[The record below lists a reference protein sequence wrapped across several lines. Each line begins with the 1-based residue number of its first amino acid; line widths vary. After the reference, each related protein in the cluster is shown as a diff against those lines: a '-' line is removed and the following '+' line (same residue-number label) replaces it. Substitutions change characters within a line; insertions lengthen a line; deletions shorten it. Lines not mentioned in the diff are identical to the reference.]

1 MNGHLLKPVTIIPL
15 LCLLFLLRPC
25 AAAEERNADKEGAAM
40 ITPAAQRA
48 IDKALGWLAG
58 RQNDDGSFGSGA
70 YRANVGIC
78 GLSGMALMAGGS
90 TPARGPYGQQVDRAL
105 DYVLA
110 NAQASGFICEPAA
123 TSHGP
128 MYGHGF
134 ATTFLAEC
142 YGMSPRPDL
151 REKLSKAV
159 KLIINCQNKEGGW
172 RYYPQR
178 DDADISV
185 TVCQVM
191 ALRAAHN
198 AGIYVPTETI
208 DHATKD
214 YVLRCQNADGG
225 FMYMLSAGGDSAF
238 ARSAAAVVALNSAG
252 RYGGPEIN
260 KALDYLMQFR
270 PAEGA
275 TRRGLE
281 GYYEYGHYYAVQ
293 AMWQAGGDRWARW
306 YPAIRD
312 ELISRQQED
321 GSWVSS
327 FGPEY
332 ATAMSALVL
341 QMPENQ
347 LPIFQR

>member
-1 MNGHLLKPVTIIPL
+1 MKRVTLIPL

-25 AAAEERNADKEGAAM
+25 MAAEEKNSDKEGAAM

-90 TPARGPYGQQVDRAL
+90 TPGRGPYGQQVDRAL

-110 NAQASGFICEPAA
+110 NAQPSGFICEPAA

-142 YGMSPRPDL
+142 YGMSPRADL

-198 AGIYVPTETI
+198 AGLYVPDR
-208 DHATKD
+208 DHRPRHQG
-214 YVLRCQNADGG
+214 LRDA
-225 FMYMLSAGGDSAF
+225 LPERRRRLHVH
-238 ARSAAAVVALNSAG
+238 ARA
-252 RYGGPEIN
+252 
-260 KALDYLMQFR
+260 
-270 PAEGA
+270 PA
-275 TRRGLE
+275 
-281 GYYEYGHYYAVQ
+281 
-293 AMWQAGGDRWARW
+293 
-306 YPAIRD
+306 
-312 ELISRQQED
+312 
-321 GSWVSS
+321 
-327 FGPEY
+327 
-332 ATAMSALVL
+332 ATAPFRARRRPWS
-341 QMPENQ
+341 P
-347 LPIFQR
+347 